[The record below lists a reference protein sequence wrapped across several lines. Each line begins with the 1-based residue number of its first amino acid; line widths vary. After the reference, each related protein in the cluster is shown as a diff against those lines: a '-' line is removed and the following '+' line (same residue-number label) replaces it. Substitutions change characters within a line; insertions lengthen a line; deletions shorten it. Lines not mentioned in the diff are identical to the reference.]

1 MPNACST
8 ALNCPFGVGPQ
19 DHVGLGSLSSVKN
32 YTKEDAIYWW
42 DLLKPVFPF
51 KNLTINVENFIR
63 NTWPAA
69 NTWPRVSNDS
79 YHSADCEEVKLREEY
94 YVSKGYQLA
103 PAWAINSWY
112 DCNHPG

>member
-8 ALNCPFGVGPQ
+8 ALNCPFTVGPQ

-63 NTWPAA
+63 DTWPAA

-79 YHSADCEEVKLREEY
+79 YSSADCEEVKLREQY